1 LFRPAVAVALALAV
15 LVDPAAS
22 VVRKCFS
29 CRSRG
34 PLGDCRDPFYLSA
47 NATIIESKKSGV
59 ETPPCS
65 SGWCRKVIEGRENR
79 YKDADYGLATQRD
92 CLARPPSD
100 GKERCAYVK
109 YNRKEVYMCF
119 CKGDLCN
126 GAPPSAA
133 ALGAALAAALCAV
146 LLGHRH

>member
-1 LFRPAVAVALALAV
+1 MESRFFRPAVALALALAV

-79 YKDADYGLATQRD
+79 EERTEFRSVARECLQRLD
-92 CLARPPSD
+92 KLTI
-100 GKERCAYVK
+100 
-109 YNRKEVYMCF
+109 
-119 CKGDLCN
+119 
-126 GAPPSAA
+126 
-133 ALGAALAAALCAV
+133 
-146 LLGHRH
+146 

>member
-1 LFRPAVAVALALAV
+1 MRWIGAAASVALAV
-15 LVDPAAS
+15 LVILVDPAVS

-79 YKDADYGLATQRD
+79 EGQTRAMLEIEWLKFKVHNVHIYSSTN
-92 CLARPPSD
+92 
-100 GKERCAYVK
+100 YV
-109 YNRKEVYMCF
+109 
-119 CKGDLCN
+119 
-126 GAPPSAA
+126 
-133 ALGAALAAALCAV
+133 
-146 LLGHRH
+146 

>member
-1 LFRPAVAVALALAV
+1 MRRMESRFFRPAVALALALAV

-79 YKDADYGLATQRD
+79 EEQTEFSIRVS
-92 CLARPPSD
+92 P
-100 GKERCAYVK
+100 ET
-109 YNRKEVYMCF
+109 
-119 CKGDLCN
+119 
-126 GAPPSAA
+126 
-133 ALGAALAAALCAV
+133 
-146 LLGHRH
+146 

>member
-1 LFRPAVAVALALAV
+1 MRMEMRLIGAAASVALAV
-15 LVDPAAS
+15 LVILVDPAVS

-79 YKDADYGLATQRD
+79 EGQTRAMLEIEWLKFKVHNVHIYSSTN
-92 CLARPPSD
+92 
-100 GKERCAYVK
+100 YV
-109 YNRKEVYMCF
+109 
-119 CKGDLCN
+119 
-126 GAPPSAA
+126 
-133 ALGAALAAALCAV
+133 
-146 LLGHRH
+146 

>member
-1 LFRPAVAVALALAV
+1 MRMKMRWIIRAAVSVAFAVTLIIDPAV
-15 LVDPAAS
+15 S

-79 YKDADYGLATQRD
+79 EGGHMRVSRTVLEYLKVRTDMQENMWARLRDSHPGACLIQAT
-92 CLARPPSD
+92 
-100 GKERCAYVK
+100 
-109 YNRKEVYMCF
+109 
-119 CKGDLCN
+119 
-126 GAPPSAA
+126 
-133 ALGAALAAALCAV
+133 
-146 LLGHRH
+146 

>member
-1 LFRPAVAVALALAV
+1 MRVEMRRGRAAGSVALALAV
-15 LVDPAAS
+15 AVAVLVAPAAS

-47 NATIIESKKSGV
+47 NSTIIESKKSGV

-79 YKDADYGLATQRD
+79 
-92 CLARPPSD
+92 D
-100 GKERCAYVK
+100 GQTCEFPKS
-109 YNRKEVYMCF
+109 F
-119 CKGDLCN
+119 F
-126 GAPPSAA
+126 
-133 ALGAALAAALCAV
+133 
-146 LLGHRH
+146 